1 MAFWRW
7 YGAFAL
13 FGASGGAD
21 ERAVASE
28 QAKEGGATCVR
39 CGSRSSARFMNKGE
53 VICEYRVGCRTREV
67 KLKSGA
73 VK

>member
-1 MAFWRW
+1 
-7 YGAFAL
+7 
-13 FGASGGAD
+13 
-21 ERAVASE
+21 
-28 QAKEGGATCVR
+28 
-39 CGSRSSARFMNKGE
+39 MNKGE